1 MIHPDITGAVWH
13 KSSRSEN
20 NGGACVEVAE
30 LSDAVAV
37 RDSKDQSGPILI
49 FTPEEWRAFV
59 GGVKDGEFELD

>member
-13 KSSRSEN
+13 KSSRSEG